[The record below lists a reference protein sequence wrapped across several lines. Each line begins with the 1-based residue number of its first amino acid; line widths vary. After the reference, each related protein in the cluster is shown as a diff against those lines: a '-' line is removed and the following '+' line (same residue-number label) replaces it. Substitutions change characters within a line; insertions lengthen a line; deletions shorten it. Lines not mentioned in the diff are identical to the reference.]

1 MKKGEA
7 IDARA
12 TAQVEAAGWAV
23 GKSGPRFIASKRV
36 IEDDHS
42 ITRKFESTYTL
53 EGLARNVKRREREE
67 SNDNRRS
74 R

>member
-12 TAQVEAAGWAV
+12 TAQIVAAGWDVATH
-23 GKSGPRFIASKRV
+23 GPRFVASKRV

-67 SNDNRRS
+67 SNENRRS